1 MFPFTTIWFKVLKK
15 TTVALFITKWAPVS
29 LIPEFPWRVMS
40 IPKHWIKRVNS
51 EKLFIIKPTSCNRF
65 HHFSNCTLVTWA
77 DKLQCIMCSPP
88 FKERELGRRRFLFL
102 FPVRFFLKTSQF
114 GKRGIVNILTL
125 FNRCVPVFTISTDR
139 EGKLTDGNLKWRL
152 N

>member
-1 MFPFTTIWFKVLKK
+1 MFSFTTIWFKVLKK
-15 TTVALFITKWAPVS
+15 TTVVLFITKWAPVS

-40 IPKHWIKRVNS
+40 ILKHWIKRVTS

-77 DKLQCIMCSPP
+77 DKLQCIICSPP

-114 GKRGIVNILTL
+114 GKKGIVNILTL
-125 FNRCVPVFTISTDR
+125 FNRCVPVFTISPDR